1 MARNLPTY
9 ATVTDLRDVYPNIN
23 KYDSKNPIYNWK
35 ALFTEGGYKLYQAN
49 NSGLVNLLFRD
60 GEDLTAKVMTENY
73 VDKNIDTAEVI
84 DLVETNIDVTDGS
97 VITASDIIKIDNEK
111 MLVIKVTSNTLTVV
125 RGFFGTTVATHV
137 SPSNVFLGVD
147 FTEDNQWMY
156 SAEDDSVL
164 LWTLSSTDPNDSL
177 MESGEDWATHKTDLL
192 YKASRYFDS
201 YVDASLP
208 QRMHKNSE
216 GEYPYLVIRTT
227 AQICAYFLISSH
239 DPENEDGLRIKEE
252 YEETLDK
259 LISGQIKLDYE
270 KSSDSAKGILTELY
284 SDSAST
290 LKPLDIIGTYT
301 GSNYDKILIK
311 VHTGGYIGQAKFNC
325 YVRDDDALGVSGSA
339 VGASTAL
346 EEEVIDGSYQSIG
359 NGLFIRFG
367 ATTPLASSNSV
378 NNYLVNAV
386 CTAGDAYEIE
396 VFPKG
401 AELDDA
407 RGMKTINAV
416 RR

>member
-35 ALFTEGGYKLYQAN
+35 ELFTEGGYKLYQAN

-73 VDKNIDTAEVI
+73 VDADINTAESI
-84 DLVETNIDVTDGS
+84 DLVETSIDVTDGS
-97 VITASDIIKIDNEK
+97 VLTASDIIKIDDEK
-111 MLVIKVTSNTLTVV
+111 MLVIKVTTNTLTVV
-125 RGFFGTTVATHV
+125 RGFFGTTVSTHV
-137 SPSNVFLGVD
+137 SPSDVYKGVD
-147 FTEDNQWMY
+147 FTEDNQWIY
-156 SAEDDSVL
+156 SAEDDSAL

-201 YVDASLP
+201 YVDATLP

-227 AQICAYFLISSH
+227 AQICAYFLISAH

-252 YEETLDK
+252 YEEILDK
-259 LISGQIKLDYE
+259 LVNGQIKLDYE

-284 SDSAST
+284 SNASST

-311 VHTGGYIGQAKFNC
+311 IHTSGYIGQAKFNC
-325 YVRDDDALGVSGSA
+325 YVRSDDALGVSGEA
-339 VGASTAL
+339 VGASPAL
-346 EEEVIDGSYQSIG
+346 EEEVIDGSYQHIG
-359 NGLFIRFG
+359 NGLYIRFG
-367 ATTPLASSNSV
+367 ATTPLASGSSV

-401 AELDDA
+401 AEIDDA
-407 RGMKTINAV
+407 RGIKSANLT
-416 RR
+416 RS